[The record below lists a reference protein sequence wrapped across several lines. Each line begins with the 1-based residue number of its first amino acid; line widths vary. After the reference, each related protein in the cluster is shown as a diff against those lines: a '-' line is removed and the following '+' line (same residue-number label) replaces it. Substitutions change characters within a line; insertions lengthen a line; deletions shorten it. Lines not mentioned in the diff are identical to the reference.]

1 MISLLRAGLLAR
13 EVAHNARFERAA
25 ADPRTSQA
33 RLLMSLT
40 RRNSDTVFGREHGF
54 ASIQTPADFARRV
67 PPRDYEGF
75 RSYVDR
81 MARGESGVLT
91 ADSLTMFTTTS
102 GTTGEPKLIPVT
114 KAWKAQAAALTRLWM
129 YRAVRDHPGCFDK
142 KVLLVV
148 SPAIEG
154 RTPMGFAYGA
164 MSGLMSEDVPRLARR
179 HYAIPPDV
187 VSLLPDHDDR
197 YLLIMRLAMAQPVSA
212 VGTPNPTS
220 LFRLAH
226 VAAERPEDIIRAIRD
241 GTLGIPARSLPDD
254 ATNCAELTHLGAGLR
269 PEPERAK
276 FLERLVS
283 THGRLSPASCWPDL
297 DLVGCWL
304 GGSAGVHASRLREH
318 YGVGPAIRDLGFL
331 ASEGRFTIPV
341 EDGTAAGPLA
351 VHANFFEFVPE
362 DEMGTASPTVL
373 MAHQL
378 AEGERYYML
387 VTGGN
392 GLYRY
397 DINDVVEVQG
407 FHGPT
412 PKVAFVRKGRDV
424 LNVTGEK
431 LHLNHVQSALRTAEG
446 RCGLRIWQWRLI
458 PDVEACVY
466 DLLIELR
473 EGSIDD
479 AGATDLLTAFD
490 NSLSAEN
497 SEYRMKRMS
506 KRLAPPRL
514 HVMQSGWSETICRS
528 DFGAGRREEQYKW
541 SALRDTWDATS
552 RAQVVA
558 RFELPP
564 VPAKSTAWP

>member
-1 MISLLRAGLLAR
+1 M
-13 EVAHNARFERAA
+13 ER
-25 ADPRTSQA
+25 
-33 RLLMSLT
+33 RL
-40 RRNSDTVFGREHGF
+40 
-54 ASIQTPADFARRV
+54 
-67 PPRDYEGF
+67 
-75 RSYVDR
+75 
-81 MARGESGVLT
+81 
-91 ADSLTMFTTTS
+91 
-102 GTTGEPKLIPVT
+102 
-114 KAWKAQAAALTRLWM
+114 
-129 YRAVRDHPGCFDK
+129 
-142 KVLLVV
+142 
-148 SPAIEG
+148 
-154 RTPMGFAYGA
+154 
-164 MSGLMSEDVPRLARR
+164 
-179 HYAIPPDV
+179 
-187 VSLLPDHDDR
+187 
-197 YLLIMRLAMAQPVSA
+197 
-212 VGTPNPTS
+212 
-220 LFRLAH
+220 
-226 VAAERPEDIIRAIRD
+226 
-241 GTLGIPARSLPDD
+241 
-254 ATNCAELTHLGAGLR
+254 
-269 PEPERAK
+269 
-276 FLERLVS
+276 
-283 THGRLSPASCWPDL
+283 
-297 DLVGCWL
+297 
-304 GGSAGVHASRLREH
+304 
-318 YGVGPAIRDLGFL
+318 
-331 ASEGRFTIPV
+331 
-341 EDGTAAGPLA
+341 
-351 VHANFFEFVPE
+351 
-362 DEMGTASPTVL
+362 
-373 MAHQL
+373 AHQL

-431 LHLNHVQSALRTAEG
+431 LHLNHVQSALRTAAE

-528 DFGAGRREEQYKW
+528 DFGAGRRETQYKW
-541 SALRDTWDATS
+541 SALCDTWDATS